1 MQRLQHLRQHVAPGA
16 AAEEEENWLSAE
28 RRASLEEAP
37 SGLRLTLHDSM
48 EELPMDAPGKTWARI
63 NIPYS
68 DNRAGWGT
76 KFVPACLV
84 NGDQP
89 GQSALLMAGNH
100 GDEYE
105 TEIALMKL
113 ARDVDPATVVG
124 RLIII
129 PVLSMDA
136 AHAFARCWPE
146 GSGSEGTNFNRAF
159 PGAPDG
165 DTAGLLAHYISHV
178 LFPDVDV
185 VFDLHTCGNSMAM
198 FPCAHMHLLPDDEQ
212 RNAMLESMLAFLTD
226 TVFIYM
232 DVRHT
237 IITIRVAF
245 F

>member
-16 AAEEEENWLSAE
+16 AAEEENWLSAE

-89 GQSALLMAGNH
+89 GQAALLMAGNH

-185 VFDLHTCGNSMAM
+185 VFDLHTGGNSMAM

-237 IITIRVAF
+237 ISLIYGLHSS
-245 F
+245 